1 MEEGIKAPEVY
12 LTDKKGGNE
21 KKSLWSTFDIK
32 QCLSQPGCYLRA
44 FNVVFYSILLIVLFQ
59 VNETQNRPAVGAV
72 YGVDVGVVG
81 SVPQPDGTVVG
92 TFGDL
97 GHPIR
102 LNNVLCTFDTMW
114 SCVNEG
120 ATGVCCDELNNPNS
134 SGPYQ
139 SVDSNELLL
148 IGITIPF
155 IFICLRIALMGYL
168 CVRNGTE
175 AWRTFSGF
183 YSIDSFLGFGAT
195 VIFYWFFIGFCK
207 IYVGSPRSN
216 FYALRFWEENAVTGS
231 GSLSDSFGSW
241 ASGHSCITMAAAVY
255 IVLLIQSDM
264 RAAYSLCMNPIV
276 SAALQSI
283 GHLMCMAIV
292 YGYAFV
298 GFGRIRQ
305 YWHHTVDVLSGWLFG
320 AAAAYIAFTY
330 VTKGPYELNMVNE
343 KKKRAL
349 AGVK

>member
-1 MEEGIKAPEVY
+1 MEEGVKAPEVD
-12 LTDKKGGNE
+12 LTDKKGDN
-21 KKSLWSTFDIK
+21 KIKSLLSNFDVK
-32 QCLSQPGCYLRA
+32 QCLSQPGCCLRA
-44 FNVVFYSILLIVLFQ
+44 FNLVFYSVLLIVLFR

-72 YGVDVGVVG
+72 YGVDRVVE
-81 SVPQPDGTVVG
+81 SVPQPDGTIVG

-102 LNNVLCTFDTMW
+102 LNNALCTVDTLW

-139 SVDSNELLL
+139 SVDRDELFL

-168 CVRNGTE
+168 SVGHSTE
-175 AWRTFSGF
+175 NWRTFTGF
-183 YSIDSFLGFGAT
+183 YSIDSFIGFGAT
-195 VIFYWFFIGFCK
+195 VIFYWFFIDFCK
-207 IYVGSPRSN
+207 KYVGCPRPN
-216 FYALRFWEENAVTGS
+216 FYALQFWEEHAVTEDNNLNNS
-231 GSLSDSFGSW
+231 YGSW
-241 ASGHSCITMAAAVY
+241 ASGHSCISMAAAVY
-255 IVLLIQSDM
+255 IVLIIQSDI
-264 RAAYSLCMNPIV
+264 RAAYSLSMKPIV
-276 SAALQSI
+276 SAALQSL
-283 GHLMCMAIV
+283 GHLMCLAIV

-305 YWHHTVDVLSGWLFG
+305 YWHHTVDVLSGWAFG

-330 VTKGPYELNMVNE
+330 VTKGPYDLNMIKE
-343 KKKRAL
+343 KRKCAL
-349 AGVK
+349 VGEK